1 MDILSRMSRKM
12 THTNAFTIAHDH
24 KHWLNTL
31 ETCKM
36 NINESEQKL
45 TSIAKKS
52 EEKAFT
58 KALEHH
64 QNQLI
69 IQKNNIDELEH
80 KIHLHLDRYHNLS
93 ENQKQSEISILEKE
107 HHTLFNAW
115 NDLEKLI
122 NDRCR
127 ECREFIEANE

>member
-1 MDILSRMSRKM
+1 MDILSRMSKNM
-12 THTNAFTIAHDH
+12 THSNAFTIAHDH
-24 KHWLNTL
+24 KHWLKTM
-31 ETCKM
+31 EVCKL

-45 TSIAKKS
+45 TSFSKKS
-52 EEKAFT
+52 KEKAFM

-93 ENQKQSEISILEKE
+93 ANQKQSEISILEKE
-107 HHTLFNAW
+107 HHTLLDAC